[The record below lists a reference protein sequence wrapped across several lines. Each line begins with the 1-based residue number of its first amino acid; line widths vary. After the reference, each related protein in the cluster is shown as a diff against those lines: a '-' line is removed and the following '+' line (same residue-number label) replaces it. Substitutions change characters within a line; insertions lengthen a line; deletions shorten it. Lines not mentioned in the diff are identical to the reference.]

1 MSEQDKKQNEELSA
15 EDLDQAAGGAVD
27 YFLNLN
33 GIKGEAQDTAI
44 KAPTP
49 IKIAF

>member
-1 MSEQDKKQNEELSA
+1 MSEEQKPKGADQELST

-33 GIKGEAQDTAI
+33 GIKGEAQDSLA
-44 KAPTP
+44 ATP
-49 IKIAF
+49 QKKI